1 MAPSQSLLAVAGV
14 QVAERQQSSLVPF
27 FRIPPEPVFQLA
39 SPEGAPWAS
48 TDNGAASAAVAN
60 SAATVFSFFNSI
72 SSLGK
77 PQKSAKHWTLTS
89 MQRKKRPKGVQTV
102 R

>member
-1 MAPSQSLLAVAGV
+1 M
-14 QVAERQQSSLVPF
+14 AERQQNSLVPF
-27 FRIPPEPVFQLA
+27 FRRPPEPVFQLA

-77 PQKSAKHWTLTS
+77 PQKPAKRWTPDSTEHKKHPADIRQSADQ
-89 MQRKKRPKGVQTV
+89 MIVP
-102 R
+102 